1 MEVKVSIAVPAYE
14 HFDRGVE
21 FLDDLFRTIS
31 IQTLKEVEVV
41 VSDHSTEDNVE
52 KFTNIAAIAFV
63 DSQLRFYKGQ
73 MEDYIADQDAGE
85 LVTPDGSPIDTKLTT
100 YMRLQQRYRRLTP
113 SQRADAW
120 QNLPSLIRDG
130 GLTNQEPN
138 LGDPE
143 HLFAMIEFAL
153 AQP

>member
-52 KFTNIAAIAFV
+52 KFCDLNEYT
-63 DSQLRFYKGQ
+63 LRPY
-73 MEDYIADQDAGE
+73 
-85 LVTPDGSPIDTKLTT
+85 PIPEMLTIIECSSDRHFRDFG
-100 YMRLQQRYRRLTP
+100 YVLASIFEPPCEQEIG
-113 SQRADAW
+113 RA
-120 QNLPSLIRDG
+120 
-130 GLTNQEPN
+130 
-138 LGDPE
+138 
-143 HLFAMIEFAL
+143 HV
-153 AQP
+153 